1 MEAVST
7 IVGSAGTAVERDDAG
22 VGIDTVLDGGAI
34 GMDGSTVGTMSSW
47 WLGDDDTDTTLVDSA

>member
-1 MEAVST
+1 MEAVS
-7 IVGSAGTAVERDDAG
+7 ILVCSAEAAVERDDAG
-22 VGIDTVLDGGAI
+22 VGIDAVLDGGAI